1 MAAARWHGA
10 PRPNHAI
17 FFFYLSPLSF
27 PRLSLSLSPS
37 NTETRDSS
45 VGSVLP
51 SRPEQLHHL
60 SLLPRLIQE
69 LVSSYIVLIS
79 RCKCMNYTLPSQFL
93 YFPSAFAIFLSP
105 FSPSSPSPRTT
116 FIPPSLLV
124 GEAEFRGQK
133 KMRIIPPQNLF
144 LSSPLSPSHS
154 YPVESEAEGS
164 APTP

>member
-1 MAAARWHGA
+1 MSSIQRQICPTGPVAKGPSQLSLRTAKCGGQLSELSGGGGAVARSTQAQSRHL
-10 PRPNHAI
+10 
-17 FFFYLSPLSF
+17 FFYLSPLSF

-37 NTETRDSS
+37 NTQTRDSS

-93 YFPSAFAIFLSP
+93 YFPSAFAIFFVPLLLLLPGRLLSLH
-105 FSPSSPSPRTT
+105 
-116 FIPPSLLV
+116 PSL
-124 GEAEFRGQK
+124 
-133 KMRIIPPQNLF
+133 
-144 LSSPLSPSHS
+144 
-154 YPVESEAEGS
+154 
-164 APTP
+164 